1 MYSSDDWKNYLR
13 EKFGFDDQQLQIAT
27 DPPSATK
34 FRRVKG
40 TAGSGKSL
48 ALAARAAVLASQGKR
63 VLVCSYNISLLN
75 YLKDDLVKQFINP
88 LPPKIAFMHF
98 HSWCRF
104 VCSETGSMDDYN
116 QLWNDS
122 KSKEEIFDYRMAELV
137 LRLYKSHIPNL
148 PTYDAILLDEG
159 HDFKIDWWLTMREA
173 ITQNGEALFV
183 CDKTQN
189 IHGTAQAWTAQ
200 RMTGC
205 GFTGAWMNL
214 RRSYRL
220 TNSIIPILEDFYNQ
234 FPYEVGDEGPDLPK
248 PDPSVATDLFDKLRW
263 VQVPIGGS
271 AVDACIKVIEGL
283 YDNPDIPSLHFLSGM
298 KVGKLV
304 VEELRQTDKDV
315 FSTHYE
321 DWRMAREAKLNLHP
335 GCAKIVATTP
345 HSFKGWEAPHL
356 VVHVEKIETIEDRAT
371 FYTALSRLKR
381 HNRGSVLIVVSSCSS
396 PKLEQFGSK
405 HFPDFDSLDLNI
417 VELTPEVDAIHF

>member
-1 MYSSDDWKNYLR
+1 MYSSDDWRDYLT
-13 EKFGFDDQQLQIAT
+13 EKFAFDDQQLRIAT
-27 DPPSATK
+27 DPPSVTK

-63 VLVCSYNISLLN
+63 VLVCSFNISLLN

-88 LPPKIAFMHF
+88 LPPQITFMHF

-116 QLWNDS
+116 QLWDYPT
-122 KSKEEIFDYRMAELV
+122 EERLNYRMAELV
-137 LRLYKSHIPNL
+137 SGLYKSRTPNL

-159 HDFKIDWWLTMREA
+159 HDFKIDWWITMREA
-173 ITQNGEALFV
+173 IVQDGEALFV

-189 IHGTAQAWTAQ
+189 IHGTAQAWTEQ
-200 RMTGC
+200 RMGGC

-234 FPYEVGDEGPDLPK
+234 FPYQVGDEGPDLPE
-248 PDPSVATDLFDKLRW
+248 PDPSVATDLFDRLRW
-263 VQVPIGGS
+263 VQVPIGES

-283 YDNPDIPSLHFLSGM
+283 YDDPDIPSLHFLSGM

-304 VEELRQTDKDV
+304 VEEFRRRGKGI

-321 DWRMAREAKLNLHP
+321 DWQKARKGKLNLRP

-356 VVHVEKIETIEDRAT
+356 VVHVEKIETLEDRAT

-381 HNRGSVLIVVSSCSS
+381 HNNGAVLTVVSSCST
-396 PKLEQFGSK
+396 PKLEQFGRK
-405 HFPDFDSLDLNI
+405 HFPDFDLFDLNI
-417 VELTPEVDAIHF
+417 IEFSPEDDVIPF

>member
-1 MYSSDDWKNYLR
+1 MYSSDDWRNYLE
-13 EKFGFDDQQLQIAT
+13 EKFAFDNQQLQIAT
-27 DPPSATK
+27 DPPPANK

-75 YLKDDLVKQFINP
+75 YLKDDLVKQFINQSTP
-88 LPPKIAFMHF
+88 QITFMHF
-98 HSWCRF
+98 HSWCKF
-104 VCSETGSMDDYN
+104 VCSETGFMDDYN
-116 QLWNDS
+116 QLWNYS
-122 KSKEEIFDYRMAELV
+122 TEERLNYRMAELV
-137 LRLYKSHIPNL
+137 SRLYKSNIPSL
-148 PTYDAILLDEG
+148 PKYDAILLDEG
-159 HDFKIDWWLTMREA
+159 HDFKIDWWITMRQA
-173 ITQNGEALFV
+173 IAQDGEALFV

-189 IHGTAQAWTAQ
+189 IYETAQAWTEQ
-200 RMTGC
+200 SMVGC
-205 GFTGAWMNL
+205 GFTGRWMNL
-214 RRSYRL
+214 RKSYRL

-248 PDPSVATDLFDKLRW
+248 PDPSVATDLFDRLRW

-283 YDNPDIPSLHFLSGM
+283 YNNPDIPSLHFLSGM

-304 VEELRQTDKDV
+304 VEELRRTDKDV

-321 DWRMAREAKLNLHP
+321 DSRRAREAKLNLRP

-345 HSFKGWEAPHL
+345 HSFKGWEASHL
-356 VVHVEKIETIEDRAT
+356 VVYVEKIESEKDRAA

-381 HNRGSVLIVVSSCSS
+381 HNNGAVLTVVSSCSS
-396 PKLEQFGSK
+396 PKLEQFGRK

-417 VELTPEVDAIHF
+417 VELTPEVDTIPF